1 MNQRAQPATAGF
13 TLVEVLIALA
23 IGALLSAT
31 LVGLLATTS
40 RLAARHAAMSGIQES
55 TRTAL
60 AILHHAILAAGFDA
74 CSGATHW
81 QGLDVTSAGFDAGL
95 HDRVDAIVL
104 NARRHRRHARGDQLV
119 VQTMVALP
127 SIDVVG
133 ENTMPQPH
141 QPSLRLRA
149 PAPWIDN
156 GDIVR
161 LVGLDLG
168 VCLSLQRS
176 NGPSGL
182 LLARDAGLHQPGNR
196 PVADDQ
202 PTLSGRMLVHA
213 PERTR
218 FFVAE
223 STVMPGHYSLFRAR
237 LGEGDRALELLE
249 GVYDLRVEYLVA
261 SAGGPVQARR
271 ANDPT
276 LLALGPSA
284 IVGVRLHLLI
294 YGVDVDRLPAP
305 ARVPVAIA
313 GEPFDPPDDRLYRSI
328 TRTVHLRNPHRQ
340 NRRRNRSNPRNSA
353 VRHCSTETPTASDAS
368 GGSVLIGVLGIMLL
382 VTLLTATA
390 AQDALLQ
397 LRLAAAQRSQ
407 LHAQLGAEAA
417 LQQLANRIEQ
427 DTFDHLT
434 RPVMAL
440 VTGAEWRQALHV
452 YGSTLPITTP
462 DGAMRPARGTI
473 VALGLIERLPDAVP
487 PAAETASETEPDDT
501 PDSDAWLAPERFRL
515 TVLVNTSGGGET
527 LLQTVEQ
534 RHADAATGGDGAATA
549 TLQRL
554 SWKRIP

>member
-1 MNQRAQPATAGF
+1 MNKRAQQATAGF
-13 TLVEVLIALA
+13 TLIEVLIALA

-60 AILHHAILAAGFDA
+60 DILHHAIRAAGFDA
-74 CSGATHW
+74 CTGATHW
-81 QGLDVTSAGFDAGL
+81 QGLDMTNVGFDAGL

-104 NARRHRRHARGDQLV
+104 DAQRHRRHARGDQLV

-133 ENTMPQPH
+133 EDTMPQP
-141 QPSLRLRA
+141 QQSGLRLRA
-149 PAPWIDN
+149 PAPWIDA

-161 LVGLDLG
+161 LVGLDMG

-176 NGPSGL
+176 NGPDGT

-196 PVADDQ
+196 PAADDQ

-218 FFVAE
+218 FFIAE

-237 LGEGDRALELLE
+237 LSEGDRALELLE

-261 SAGGPVQARR
+261 DAGGAVRARR

-284 IVGVRLHLLI
+284 VVGVRLHLLV

-305 ARVPVAIA
+305 ARAPVTIA

-328 TRTVHLRNPHRQ
+328 TRTVHLRNPHRR
-340 NRRRNRSNPRNSA
+340 NRRRNRCNPRNTA
-353 VRHCSTETPTASDAS
+353 VRHGSTGTPAAVDAS
-368 GGSVLIGVLGIMLL
+368 RGSVLISVLGIMLL
-382 VTLLTATA
+382 VTLLTITAT
-390 AQDALLQ
+390 QDALLQ

-417 LQQLANRIEQ
+417 LQQLASRIEQ
-427 DTFDHLT
+427 DAIDHLI
-434 RPVMAL
+434 RPAKAL
-440 VTGAEWRQALHV
+440 VTGAEWRQALHAH
-452 YGSTLPITTP
+452 GSMLPIATP
-462 DGAMRPARGTI
+462 GGAMRPAHGTT

-501 PDSDAWLAPERFRL
+501 RDGDTWLAPERFRL
-515 TVLVNTSGGGET
+515 TVLVNTPGGGET
-527 LLQTVEQ
+527 LLQTVQQ
-534 RHADAATGGDGAATA
+534 RHADTATGDGAAT
-549 TLQRL
+549 LQRL
-554 SWKRIP
+554 GWKRIP